1 MPDPRAATPDV
12 FLPDFCGSRRVL
24 SVLVISEMVA
34 IVVTLSGFVGNGKFL
49 QQLFLMSVYLQWIGI
64 CSAASLCLIRQY
76 ALNLDGRT
84 VALLCYVALL
94 AVTYGISEVT
104 YVAGRFTGIAPLVN
118 IISHGDF
125 LLRNMGICA
134 VVSALALRYFWL
146 RDAWQRQARAESEA
160 RYQALQARIRPHF
173 LFNCLNTIATLIAVR
188 PEHAEA
194 AVEDLSEL
202 LRANL
207 GEADMRLSR
216 LQDELAVTRAYLR
229 IEGLRLED
237 RLDCDWHI
245 EAGAQDWLLPP
256 LCLQPLVENAVN
268 HGIAQL
274 THGGTITIDA
284 RVVKDRLVL
293 TVSNP
298 SPAVVADSQG
308 QRLALENIR
317 QRLALRYGAQADF
330 SARSSDQLFTV
341 RVSLPQPAQARV

>member
-1 MPDPRAATPDV
+1 MPAPQAAATDV

-24 SVLVISEMVA
+24 SVLVICEMVA
-34 IVVTLSGFVGNGKFL
+34 VVVTLAGFVGNGRFL

-64 CSAASLCLIRQY
+64 CSAAALCLVRQY
-76 ALNLDGRT
+76 ALNLDGRA
-84 VALLCYVALL
+84 VALLCYAALL
-94 AVTYGISEVT
+94 AVTFGISEVT
-104 YVAGRFTGIAPLVN
+104 YVAGRFTGIAPLVTVVG
-118 IISHGDF
+118 HGDF

-207 GEADMRLSR
+207 GEADMSLSR
-216 LQDELAVTRAYLR
+216 LDDELAVTRAYLR
-229 IEGLRLED
+229 IETLRLEE
-237 RLDCDWHI
+237 RLQTDWRI
-245 EAGAQDWLLPP
+245 DADAQDWLLPP

-274 THGGTITIDA
+274 TAGGRISIQA
-284 RVVKDRLVL
+284 QVVKDRLVL

-298 SPAVVADSQG
+298 SPAVVADSRG

-317 QRLALRYGAQADF
+317 QRLALRYGEQAQFDAHA
-330 SARSSDQLFTV
+330 SNDQFTV
-341 RVSLPQPAQARV
+341 RLSLPRPEQVRA